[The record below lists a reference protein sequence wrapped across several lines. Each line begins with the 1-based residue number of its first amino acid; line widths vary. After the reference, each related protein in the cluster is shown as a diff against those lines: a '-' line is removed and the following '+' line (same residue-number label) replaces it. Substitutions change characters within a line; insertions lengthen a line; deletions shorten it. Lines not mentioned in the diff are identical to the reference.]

1 MGPLPLQ
8 RITADLN
15 LIEPLLCRYIH
26 TIELQSEVTHHL
38 HNYAANVRIVLT
50 TQHQRA
56 ATRAAREARDA
67 VQHPVTLFGSTREKN
82 AIVVLVDLIVS
93 EMKKNLVVLQHLT

>member
-8 RITADLN
+8 RITVDLN
-15 LIEPLLCRYIH
+15 IIEPLLCRYIH

-82 AIVVLVDLIVS
+82 AIVVLVRLTGHQ
-93 EMKKNLVVLQHLT
+93 KKVDSYIL